1 MGRIK
6 AIIGGHASAE
16 AMRQINPDVVA
27 AYPITPQTPVV
38 EKFSQFV
45 ADGKVDTEFVRVES
59 EHSAM
64 SAVVGASAAGARA
77 MTASA
82 SQGIALMWEVLH
94 IAAGLRLPIVMSVVN
109 RALSAPINIHCD
121 HQDTMGCRDAGW
133 IQIYCENGQEVYD
146 NTILA
151 VRLAERVRL
160 PVMVCQ
166 DGFITSHCTTP
177 VEVMDDK
184 SVRRFIG
191 TYRPKKY
198 LLNPADPVTMGPLQL
213 PDSYFETKKEQM
225 DAMKLANLEYARIGK
240 ELSKLTG
247 RKYGYV
253 DAYKVRDA
261 EAVIVVMSSSASTA
275 RAVVDNL
282 RAEKKKVGLLKIRLF
297 RPFPYK
303 AVANALK
310 GVKFVG
316 VMDRAASYGA
326 ESPLLSEIKSA
337 VFELQKK
344 PVISGAVFGLGGR
357 DLMES
362 DIEFAFR
369 TLLAK
374 RPLPE
379 TIGCKTGGAR

>member
-6 AIIGGHASAE
+6 ALIGGYASAE

-27 AYPITPQTPVV
+27 AYPITPQTSIV

-45 ADGKVDTEFVRVES
+45 ADGRVDTEFVRVES

-94 IAAGLRLPIVMSVVN
+94 IASGLRLPIVMSVVD

-151 VRLAERVRL
+151 VRLAERVKL
-160 PVMVCQ
+160 PVMICQ

-184 SVRRFIG
+184 SIRRFIG
-191 TYRPKKY
+191 TYRPKRY
-198 LLNPADPVTMGPLQL
+198 LLNPADPITMGPLQL

-225 DAMKLANLEYARIGK
+225 DAMKLAKLEYIHVGK

-247 RKYGYV
+247 KKYGYL
-253 DAYKVRDA
+253 DTYKVKDA
-261 EAVIVVMSSSASTA
+261 DAVIVVMSSSASTA
-275 RAVVDNL
+275 RVVVDKL
-282 RAEKKKVGLLKIRLF
+282 RAEKKKVGLLKVRLF

-310 GVKFVG
+310 GINSVG
-316 VMDRAASYGA
+316 VLDRAVSHGA

-362 DIEFAFR
+362 DIALVFR